1 MVGFYCQFVYFGGP
15 LHLILPASIKP
26 SKEAAEMLRQS
37 TFEGSRNLIFTF
49 LSPRVKF
56 KNPKSWFWSKAT
68 KTVVLIQKSLDDITF
83 SVIIAV

>member
-1 MVGFYCQFVYFGGP
+1 MVGFYCQFVYFGCP

-26 SKEAAEMLRQS
+26 NKEAAEMLRQS
-37 TFEGSRNLIFTF
+37 TFEGSRN
-49 LSPRVKF
+49 RVKF

-68 KTVVLIQKSLDDITF
+68 KTVVLIQKSLDDIKF